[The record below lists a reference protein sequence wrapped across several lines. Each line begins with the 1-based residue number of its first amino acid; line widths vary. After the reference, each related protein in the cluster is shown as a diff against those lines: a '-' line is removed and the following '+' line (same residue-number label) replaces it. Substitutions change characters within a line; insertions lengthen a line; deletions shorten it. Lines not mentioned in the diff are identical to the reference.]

1 MNDFRRRFFF
11 STRGACLLKGKENL
25 SLLLSGCVSG
35 EENAPSLGNK
45 ATVVL
50 SFLFCSTP
58 ASVLRRRRRLSSKKK
73 KKKKSHPKD
82 DREETARKGTFI
94 QSHSALFAFSFS
106 IKKERRAMKN
116 ETHTLYSRAPV
127 VSTTHISVGLEAM
140 FSLVFFRLCVSVVS
154 CVK

>member
-1 MNDFRRRFFF
+1 MDFFLARPAAVNDFRRRFFF
-11 STRGACLLKGKENL
+11 STRCACLLKGKENL

-45 ATVVL
+45 ATDVL

-106 IKKERRAMKN
+106 IKKERRAMKRN
-116 ETHTLYSRAPV
+116 PY
-127 VSTTHISVGLEAM
+127 
-140 FSLVFFRLCVSVVS
+140 LVFAGAGRFDDAHFSWFRSHVFS
-154 CVK
+154 CVF